1 MARSQLSGSVG
12 AGWVIDATPNAW
24 DTLQQMR
31 AITLQ
36 ALRDGAIVRYANE
49 IVENTRP
56 RDYPA
61 QISAIKLFGT
71 QYFKFINNPI
81 GEQRIRTPRDMITDI
96 ESKGFAW
103 GACDDAAVLL
113 ATLGMADALRA
124 RFRAVAFG
132 RTTMPDPTAPL
143 SHVITDL
150 HDGQSWCAL
159 DVTKPDDML
168 RPPAIVRTVTL
179 EL

>member
-1 MARSQLSGSVG
+1 MARSQLAGSVG
-12 AGWVIDATPNAW
+12 AGWIIDASPNAIE
-24 DTLQQMR
+24 TLQQMQR
-31 AITLQ
+31 LVRQ
-36 ALRDGAIVRYANE
+36 ALKDGTIVRYANE
-49 IVENTRP
+49 IIENTRP
-56 RDYPA
+56 RDYAA
-61 QISAIKLFGT
+61 QVGEIKLFGE
-71 QYFKFINNPI
+71 QYFKFVNNPI
-81 GEQRIRTPRDMITDI
+81 GEQRIRTPADMLLDV
-96 ESKGFAW
+96 ERKGFVW

-132 RTTMPDPTAPL
+132 RTSTPDETAPL

-150 HDGQSWCAL
+150 WDGHSWCAL
-159 DVTKPDDML
+159 DVTKPFDML